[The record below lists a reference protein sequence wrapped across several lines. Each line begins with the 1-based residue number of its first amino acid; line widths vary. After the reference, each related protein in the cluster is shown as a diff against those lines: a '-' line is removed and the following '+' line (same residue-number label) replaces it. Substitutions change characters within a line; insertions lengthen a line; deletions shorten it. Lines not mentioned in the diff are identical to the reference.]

1 MRWLF
6 RGAGQFQQTLTN
18 ISASVHISAQ
28 LQILLF
34 LFPFSSLSL
43 VHLLSLS
50 PYAVLLFPSLSPFQ
64 VFLSHHLSSKY
75 RSLTLLTS
83 HFNQIAPPFP
93 LAKLCYIVHTW
104 NATDSL
110 ARAHFCKEQPNKGDP
125 KPTKEPC
132 FQKGTTESKVK
143 LEFLKQAGRVSAKS

>member
-83 HFNQIAPPFP
+83 HFNQIAPPSP